1 MGTDRCRYR
10 RSLSF
15 LRTGL
20 RVEAMLRPKVLSFCG
35 QILLGRGAWH
45 QSAHHQ
51 DTRDVTDLHVLSPG
65 SYECDWLSNAR
76 LSRRDTQAFAR
87 HSWRSAAIRRS
98 CALSAAVGLAHSGS
112 MLRFYILSGPEPG
125 GPGVTC
131 PYCRLHGSRYER
143 RGTLR
148 ARRRD
153 SSRRCRAPR
162 PGLARAM
169 RSQL

>member
-76 LSRRDTQAFAR
+76 LSRRDTGLREAQLAKR
-87 HSWRSAAIRRS
+87 GNSA
-98 CALSAAVGLAHSGS
+98 L
-112 MLRFYILSGPEPG
+112 
-125 GPGVTC
+125 
-131 PYCRLHGSRYER
+131 
-143 RGTLR
+143 LR
-148 ARRRD
+148 AFCGCGSCSLRVHA
-153 SSRRCRAPR
+153 SILYLT
-162 PGLARAM
+162 GAR
-169 RSQL
+169 

>member
-112 MLRFYILSGPEPG
+112 MLRFYILPGPGSGGPPRERQGRSVTDVASGPNPG
-125 GPGVTC
+125 RAIRFTQRKPDGAQC
-131 PYCRLHGSRYER
+131 PFVRSRF
-143 RGTLR
+143 L
-148 ARRRD
+148 
-153 SSRRCRAPR
+153 
-162 PGLARAM
+162 
-169 RSQL
+169 